1 MTRVWV
7 LITALL
13 WSGSS
18 FAAVPNWSVNPAE
31 YGQSAALTAALT
43 ADFEPVEGAD
53 NLLAVFVGSEVR
65 GVAAPV
71 EVGGQW
77 LYFLTIYADQSGEML
92 TFQAYLAAEDAVF
105 NVQESLYFQS
115 NAILGNPADP
125 VGLNAII
132 GFDFPPV
139 LAPIADQ
146 LIEVGQSFAAINLDA
161 QLQSE
166 DGDPVRFSVSGPDF
180 AQPQLSVNID
190 ANNVVTISPPTSG
203 WTGSETLI
211 FTAVE
216 ETDNRLTALAEA
228 TFTIRLPDQFPQI
241 GAIPDQTIRQLRTF
255 DSFDLD
261 DYLLPSDGDEVA
273 WSLDFSAVGGGAG
286 APSWSVATA
295 SFEQSMSVTAAVT
308 LRGQMPASGSHLL
321 AAFAGSEVRGVAAPI
336 EVGGQTLYFL
346 SVYANGAGEAIT
358 FQYYDAIDDQIYPVK
373 ETLTFSANALLGD
386 PQNPLALQAGALDFG
401 LHADNV
407 VTIEVLDP
415 AWTGSETVQFTA
427 TDQNTLLGLSVSAS
441 ATFTV
446 ETAVTIYGDVDGD
459 EHVTEQDAEWIMEH
473 VVGTRVLAGVAGVAA
488 TLADVNGDGRISPF
502 DARLVRQF
510 VAGAIGQFPI
520 ESGGA
525 D

>member
-7 LITALL
+7 LIVALL
-13 WSGSS
+13 WSGSA
-18 FAAVPNWSVNPAE
+18 FAVAPNWSVNPADFE
-31 YGQSAALTAALT
+31 QSAAVTAALT
-43 ADFEPVEGAD
+43 ADFEPVAGAD
-53 NLLAVFVGSEVR
+53 NLLAAFVGSELR

-71 EVGGQW
+71 EVDGQW
-77 LYFLTIYADQSGEML
+77 LYFLTVYANQSGETL
-92 TFQAYLAAEDAVF
+92 SFKAYLATEDAIF
-105 NVQESLYFQS
+105 DVQETLSFQS
-115 NAILGNPADP
+115 NAISGDP
-125 VGLNAII
+125 SAPLVFNAIV

-146 LIEVGQSFAAINLDA
+146 QIEVGQTFAAVDLDDH
-161 QLQSE
+161 LQSE

-180 AQPQLSVNID
+180 APPQLNVNVD
-190 ANNVVTISPPTSG
+190 ANNAVTISPPSPG

-228 TFTIRLPDQFPQI
+228 TFTIRLPDQFPRI
-241 GAIPDQTIRQLRTF
+241 GPIPDQTIRQLRTF

-295 SFEQSMSVTAAVT
+295 GFERSMSVTAAVT

-321 AAFAGSEVRGVAAPI
+321 AAFAGNEVRGVAAPV

-346 SVYANGAGEAIT
+346 SVYANAAGEAIT
-358 FQYYDAIDDQIYPVK
+358 FQYYDAIGDQIYPVK

-386 PQNPLALQAGALDFG
+386 PQNPLALQAGALDFD

-427 TDQNTLLGLSVSAS
+427 TDQNTLLGLSVSVS
-441 ATFTV
+441 ATFMV

-459 EHVTEQDAEWIMEH
+459 EQVTEQDAEWIMEH
-473 VVGTRVLAGVAGVAA
+473 VVGTRALAGVAA
-488 TLADVNGDGRISPF
+488 TLADV
-502 DARLVRQF
+502 
-510 VAGAIGQFPI
+510 
-520 ESGGA
+520 
-525 D
+525 